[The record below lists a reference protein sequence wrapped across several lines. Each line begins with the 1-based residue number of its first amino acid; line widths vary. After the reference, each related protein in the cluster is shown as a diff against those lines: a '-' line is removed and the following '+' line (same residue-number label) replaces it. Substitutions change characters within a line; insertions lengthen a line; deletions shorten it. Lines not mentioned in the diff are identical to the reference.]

1 MQSLAK
7 PMNKRCKILKV
18 CSRKGYS
25 VRNKRDSLAY
35 EIYDRLQE
43 AKRENIPH
51 HYRNILRQIWTIK
64 MTVA

>member
-1 MQSLAK
+1 MHAK

-25 VRNKRDSLAY
+25 VRNKRDILAY

-51 HYRNILRQIWTIK
+51 HYRSILRQMWMIK
-64 MTVA
+64 MSVA

>member
-1 MQSLAK
+1 MK

-43 AKRENIPH
+43 AERENIPQ
-51 HYRNILRQIWTIK
+51 HYRSILRQIWTTK
-64 MTVA
+64 MFVA